1 MHSRVMTMERWVLFG
16 MLALLAALV
25 ALTTFLAPA
34 LENSEPL
41 PNRSV
46 YNSAPTGYRAW
57 FLASQRSG
65 ITIVPWEKPFEK
77 LNELPAEA
85 TMVLVEPLTYSQ
97 SATLFGRQETEQLL
111 EWVAQGNSVVLLD
124 HFRRNGS
131 QAVLLAAY
139 RSLALRPPAPEPGQP
154 PEAASPEFAS
164 GSSSPDQFQNPPPQ
178 VLQSLRKELD
188 VYVDQ
193 PLLSD
198 IRLSLWPKHFTQE
211 AQKAGIQVLL
221 EDAQGN
227 PRIVEV
233 HYGKGRLILG
243 TVADLGDNHFLQS
256 PPNDNAQYLA
266 NLLRREGKLVFINEY
281 VHGYAESGNLSAY
294 LSKNTPLGD
303 IFVQLTLVF
312 ILVLWLSLRRWTPKP
327 QQVPVSAFEDQ
338 ADDTEQP
345 NVFKS
350 SMQAYLDSMAGIYQ
364 RTHAA
369 SLALGPQVNRLEKL
383 LNQRFGILPEEE
395 ARLKQLLETFP
406 GDYSSKGSS
415 PESLM
420 TAWVQARVLV
430 AAQGRLPD
438 RELLHLARQL
448 TLIEEQLNYERHWER
463 NRREQPSI
471 LTR

>member
-1 MHSRVMTMERWVLFG
+1 MDKRIMTPERWVLLG
-16 MLALLAALV
+16 MFALLATLV

-46 YNSAPTGYRAW
+46 YNSAPSGYRAW

-65 ITIVPWEKPFEK
+65 ITIVPWEKSFEK

-139 RSLALRPPAPEPGQP
+139 RSLALRPPAPEPDQP
-154 PEAASPEFAS
+154 PEAVAPPNLSEDPQS
-164 GSSSPDQFQNPPPQ
+164 QNPSPQ
-178 VLQSLRKELD
+178 TLQSKRKELD

-193 PLLSD
+193 PVLSES
-198 IRLSLWPKHFTQE
+198 RLSLWPKRFTQE
-211 AQKAGIQVLL
+211 AQKAGMQVLL
-221 EDAQGN
+221 EDTQGN

-243 TVADLGDNHFLQS
+243 TVADLGGNHFLQS

-294 LSKNTPLGD
+294 LSKNTPLGE

-312 ILVLWLSLRRWTPKP
+312 ILVLWLSLRPWTPKP
-327 QQVPVSAFEDQ
+327 QQALVSAFEDQ

-345 NVFKS
+345 NVFRS

-420 TAWVQARVLV
+420 TAWVQSRAIV
-430 AAQGRLPD
+430 ADQGRLPD

-448 TLIEEQLNYERHWER
+448 TLIEEQLNYERHWEQR
-463 NRREQPSI
+463 WEHGREQQPI